1 MMKDSRLD
9 IYLDAPRKALW
20 TLAIP
25 IMIGMGIQ
33 TMYTVVDI
41 IFIGRLGANAITAVA
56 FNMPLFFFVMGL
68 TMGLG
73 TGVTAT
79 VARYIGSRDKV
90 NADNAA
96 EHAVALG
103 LLIGTPL
110 MLVGLFFGPQ
120 MLRVLGAPA
129 ELIPLSWSY
138 LRIFSLGLPFMI
150 FSGFFRSILV
160 GEGDTKFP
168 MMVAALG
175 TVLNIILD
183 PIFIFVFDLG
193 VAGAAVATII
203 SQMVSFAVFFYML
216 YVKKHSYITFKI
228 KHFHPEMR
236 IIKSI
241 FRVGI
246 PASLSMIIMSVGQG
260 VFNRILVSFSQDT
273 VAAYQISGRIDMLV
287 LLPIMSIGAAL
298 TTLVGMFY
306 GAEEIDKLKMIVKY
320 GYGRSFLIT
329 IVSSSIIFLFAP
341 IIVTGFTPSA
351 GVQHIAVTYLRLI
364 TLVYPVVAIGITSG
378 RILQGFGKG
387 IPVLTITSIRILLVS
402 APLAS
407 FFAFILHKPLEWVW
421 YSMMMSTI
429 VATLVGLVWVR
440 RTFLQ
445 LVTAKAPS

>member
-1 MMKDSRLD
+1 MKSSRLD
-9 IYLDAPRKALW
+9 TYLNAPRKALW

-25 IMIGMGIQ
+25 IMIGMGIH

-41 IFIGRLGANAITAVA
+41 IFIGWLGGDAIAAVA

-79 VARYIGSRDKV
+79 VARYVGARDKI
-90 NADNAA
+90 NADNGA
-96 EHAVALG
+96 EHAVVLG
-103 LLIGTPL
+103 LVIGIPL
-110 MLVGLFFGPQ
+110 MLSGLLFGPQ
-120 MLRVLGAPA
+120 MLQGLGTPQ

-138 LRIFSLGLPFMI
+138 LRIISWGLPFMI
-150 FSGFFRSILV
+150 FSGFFRSILA

-168 MMVAALG
+168 MMVAGLG

-183 PIFIFVFDLG
+183 PIFIFLLDMG
-193 VAGAAVATII
+193 VPGAAVATII
-203 SQMVSFAVFFYML
+203 SQIVSFSIFFYML
-216 YVKKHSYITFKI
+216 YVKKHSYISFKI
-228 KHFHPEMR
+228 QHFHPDMG
-236 IIKSI
+236 IIKDI

-246 PASLSMIIMSVGQG
+246 PASLSMIIMSIGQG
-260 VFNRILVSFSQDT
+260 VFNRILISFSQDT

-306 GAEEIDKLKMIVKY
+306 GANEIEKLKMIVKY

-329 IVSSSIIFLFAP
+329 VLSSLLIFILAP
-341 IIVTGFTPSA
+341 ILVTGFTPSV
-351 GVQHIAVTYLRLI
+351 GVQQIAITYLRLI

-387 IPVLTITSIRILLVS
+387 IPVLAITSIRILLVS

-421 YSMMMSTI
+421 YSMMMSTL
-429 VATLVGLVWVR
+429 VATAVGVVWVR
-440 RTFLQ
+440 RIFRQ
-445 LVTAKAPS
+445 MVLVSVRQ